1 MENPVLEQLEGQ
13 VHDPSETAHILPDD
27 IHRCYELI
35 RAANHKLQQELEI
48 ADSRGREDYDKD
60 LGRWKIDAQKL
71 GDSELQPRKFAFI
84 GRTGVGKST
93 AINAILG
100 APVLSTAADTEVIYE
115 NLPPSE
121 WRVSVQFIEEHDW
134 ETTLSNMLDDL
145 EVYRNKGPSNHGR
158 GTHDDSGPAMEAWE
172 TLKQESPSYFLVYP
186 HLRTL
191 SFPPPEQDIH
201 TLLEHEAVAS
211 KLGTEIS
218 ICGVGFDKLELQE
231 SCNWKSQFNSYL
243 NHAQLR
249 PYLTSYSNIAAGGP
263 PESSVWHL
271 VDRVRIY
278 GAFEV
283 LASRAVALVDVPG
296 FGDANKTRTNRTEEY
311 LKTAEVV
318 VLVADIKRAVDDQTM
333 RDYLK
338 KFLRTMIRVDGSM
351 ESLLIVL
358 TGADVPINEDQLHHL
373 DVKQRSVIQEMC
385 QAIDRLSDSLKELED
400 SSKKLSAPTYNNF
413 KEHMEH
419 QQRRNEITSKL
430 QTKQADKSTYI
441 AHQRAARVR
450 EVFLHLYRQ
459 VYHNISN
466 QDNAKEPPPLPVF
479 CVGSTDFNQLLGV
492 GGRNKAPSVFTNPED
507 TGIPQLCR
515 HIHDFGR
522 KRALSDI
529 KAHIDQCTLLRAE
542 VNSFF
547 KLLSARN
554 DSMSTT
560 HQKAAR
566 IALKKFKR
574 VVEDTCEDSGGKI
587 DDSINEL
594 ENALRD
600 EAENAADCS
609 LDIITSLGVYP
620 YQTYRAAMRRE
631 GEWQRIDLNED
642 LVRDMLEG
650 SVSRIWHELFNDSWK
665 SELELL
671 IYSILGHYRA
681 AIGSIKDGEKQNAKP
696 KIATRVQDAI
706 KAEDILDTAK
716 QRYLFA
722 ISKMQ
727 RQGLLEFGG
736 SFKGFIRNE
745 LKAHYDLVGS
755 ERGKGMLQ
763 RMKDMNEEY
772 FRTDNAQKLYSGL
785 VDDVMLAIRSA
796 KNAGDRALEET
807 IPRLCA
813 HIERSTS
820 NLWQRS
826 HSLRIGTKSAIRRR
840 WSNAPMYGDWLY
852 FLRLGNLLYVLYSYL
867 SLGHVYAR
875 SRNNTPI

>member
-1 MENPVLEQLEGQ
+1 MENPALEELEGQ
-13 VHDPSETAHILPDD
+13 VHHPFETAHLLPGD
-27 IHRCYELI
+27 IHKCYEI
-35 RAANHKLQQELEI
+35 ICAANHKLEQELEI

-60 LGRWKIDAQKL
+60 LGRWKVEAQKL

-100 APVLSTAADTEVIYE
+100 APVLSTAADGACTSVQTEVIYE

-121 WRVSVQFIEEHDW
+121 WRVNVQFIETDDW
-134 ETTLSNMLDDL
+134 EITLSNMLDDL
-145 EVYRNKGPSNHGR
+145 EVYRDRGPSNHGR

-172 TLKQESPSYFLVYP
+172 TLKQVYP

-191 SFPPPEQDIH
+191 SFPPPEQAVH

-218 ICGVGFDKLELQE
+218 ICGVGFDKLEV
-231 SCNWKSQFNSYL
+231 
-243 NHAQLR
+243 QLR
-249 PYLTSYSNIAAGGP
+249 PYLTSYSNIAAEGP

-271 VDRVRIY
+271 VDKVRIY

-311 LKTAEVV
+311 LKTTEVV
-318 VLVADIKRAVDDQTM
+318 VLVADIKRAVDDQVM

-373 DVKQRSVIQEMC
+373 DAKQRGVIQEMC
-385 QAIDRLSDSLKELED
+385 QAIDRLDDSLKELED
-400 SSKKLSAPTYNNF
+400 SSKKLNYTNSAAF
-413 KEHMEH
+413 KDIVEH
-419 QQRRNEITSKL
+419 QQRQRDMTSKL
-430 QTKQADKSTYI
+430 RTKQAEKNTYI

-459 VYHNISN
+459 VYHNISK
-466 QDNAKEPPPLPVF
+466 QDTAEEPPPLPVF

-492 GGRNKAPSVFTNPED
+492 GRRNRAPLVFTNPED

-547 KLLSARN
+547 KLLSARH
-554 DSMSTT
+554 DSMSKT
-560 HQKAAR
+560 HEKAAR
-566 IALKKFKR
+566 GALTKFKHL
-574 VVEDTCEDSGGKI
+574 VEETCEESGGKI
-587 DDSINEL
+587 DKSIKEL

-609 LDIITSLGVYP
+609 LDIIKSLGYDCR
-620 YQTYRAAMRRE
+620 YQTYRAIMHRE
-631 GEWQRIDLNED
+631 GEWQSIDLNED
-642 LVRDMLEG
+642 LVCGMLEG
-650 SVSRIWHELFNDSWK
+650 SVSSIWHELFNDSWK

-671 IYSILGHYRA
+671 IHSILGHYRTA
-681 AIGSIKDGEKQNAKP
+681 VGSIKDGEKQNAKP

-727 RQGLLEFGG
+727 REFGG

-755 ERGKGMLQ
+755 EHGKGMLQ

-772 FRTDNAQKLYSGL
+772 FCTDNAQKLYSGL

-796 KNAGDRALEET
+796 KNAGDRALEEA

-813 HIERSTS
+813 HIERRFVFIRKSDKMSKDTRKKM
-820 NLWQRS
+820 LTFLDEQYIK
-826 HSLRIGTKSAIRRR
+826 SLAEVTLITDRYEERDTT
-840 WSNAPMYGDWLY
+840 PME
-852 FLRLGNLLYVLYSYL
+852 
-867 SLGHVYAR
+867 
-875 SRNNTPI
+875 